1 VPISGDI
8 TARDM
13 FIANNGCDTTNT
25 RSIELVNTARIGDAA
40 TTDVTCTVYDQC
52 SKGNYPVVW
61 CPVPG
66 EGHAIPSFAGT
77 EIAKFFTQF

>member
-1 VPISGDI
+1 MI
-8 TARDM
+8 
-13 FIANNGCDTTNT
+13 IANNGCDTTAT
-25 RSIELVNTARIGDAA
+25 HTIDLVDTARIGDAA

-52 SKGNYPVVW
+52 SAGDYPVIW

-77 EIAKFFTQF
+77 EIAKFFARF